1 MKGSL
6 SIKKVLPA
14 VWGQSEKV
22 RNHPWF
28 ADYLKTQGGRIL
40 GPYETLP
47 PLPFGDEEEGELAAV
62 QEGTAAMRT
71 YQEMLYGV
79 RRSDIQF
86 RAASRQSLLNYCRL
100 DTAAMVMIWMH
111 WSGKK

>member
-1 MKGSL
+1 
-6 SIKKVLPA
+6 
-14 VWGQSEKV
+14 
-22 RNHPWF
+22 
-28 ADYLKTQGGRIL
+28 
-40 GPYETLP
+40 
-47 PLPFGDEEEGELAAV
+47 
-62 QEGTAAMRT
+62 MRT